1 MRHIGSRV
9 RRRPKALGSRL
20 YGSISG
26 TFGIIPLHAAPALLN
41 HPGHEAIVPQQFQG
55 RKGESMDSFEVT
67 KIFGA
72 LLAVALVVSL
82 SSFIANEL
90 LPAHRGEARAY
101 AVAVEAEPQEAPEIT
116 EGPAESVPDLAVLLA
131 AADPAAGKNAIR
143 RCTACHSLNEGAKHR
158 SGPNLWDLIG
168 RPVASAAG
176 YNFSPALK
184 GRSGEIWSYDNL
196 DAFLANPKAWEPGTK
211 MNFAGLRRPG
221 QRAELIAYLRSL
233 SDNPAAL
240 PE

>member
-1 MRHIGSRV
+1 M
-9 RRRPKALGSRL
+9 
-20 YGSISG
+20 
-26 TFGIIPLHAAPALLN
+26 N
-41 HPGHEAIVPQQFQG
+41 
-55 RKGESMDSFEVT
+55 SFEFT

-82 SSFIANEL
+82 SNFIANEM

-101 AVAVEAEPQEAPEIT
+101 TVAAPEAEPQEAPEIA
-116 EGPAESVPDLAVLLA
+116 GAPAESVPDLAALLA
-131 AADPAAGKNAIR
+131 AADPAAGKKAIR
-143 RCTACHSLNEGAKHR
+143 RCTACHSLNEGGKHR
-158 SGPNLWDLIG
+158 AGPNLWDLVG

-176 YNFSPALK
+176 YNYSPALK

-196 DAFLANPKAWEPGTK
+196 DAFLTKPKGWEPGTK
-211 MNFAGLRRPG
+211 MNFAGLRRPA
-221 QRAELIAYLRSL
+221 QRAEMIAYLRSL